1 MNITYLIGN
10 GFDIN
15 IGLPTSYESF
25 LDYYCKKNDNNQIVK
40 SFRNYINDN
49 RKEWKDA
56 ELALGESTK
65 MFDSYE
71 RPDEIFR
78 ECYQNIVEELAN
90 YLSNIQNNIPDS
102 IYSEDSLIE
111 FVNGLASFTSGL
123 KLTDIDKIN
132 QIIKDIPNGFNYH
145 VLNFNYTNVVDKLFS
160 VYEKSDRFKIM
171 GDRVLKGSS
180 YPNALHSH
188 IHVHG
193 KTDGTMIFGVDSENQ
208 IGEPKLFCNDTLL
221 KNMIIKSDMDSII
234 GDKTDEIAYKYFS
247 NSDLIYVYGLSLGET
262 DTLWWNRIIKLLKDN
277 SFAIVII
284 YWYGLNN
291 KRIREARIPYEKEMI
306 IRNVKEKL
314 FEYSSYDKDTNK
326 NLKERVFIS
335 NIDIFEGFSKKVK
348 GIMPIVFDV
357 KDETLVIS
365 YNK

>member
-15 IGLPTSYESF
+15 IGLPTTYESF
-25 LDYYCKKNDNNQIVK
+25 LDYYCKKNDDNQIVK
-40 SFRNYINDN
+40 SFKNYINDN

-65 MFDSYE
+65 MFDSFE
-71 RPDEIFR
+71 VPDENFR

-102 IYSEDSLIE
+102 IYSEDCLVE
-111 FVNGLASFTSGL
+111 FVNSLTSFTSGL
-123 KLTDIDKIN
+123 KLTDIDKVN
-132 QIIKDIPNGFNYH
+132 RIIKDIPNGFNYH
-145 VLNFNYTNVVDKLFS
+145 ILNFNYTNVIDKLFS
-160 VYEKSDRFKIM
+160 VYEKSDRNKIM
-171 GDRVLKGSS
+171 GNRIINGSS
-180 YPNALHSH
+180 YSNGLYTH

-193 KTDGTMIFGVDSENQ
+193 KTDSTMIFGVDSENQ
-208 IGEPKLFCNDTLL
+208 IGEPKLFNNDTLL
-221 KNMIIKSDMDSII
+221 KNMIIKSEMDSII
-234 GDKTDEIAYKYFS
+234 GDKTDENAYKYFS

-262 DTLWWNRIIKLLKDN
+262 DTLWWNRIIELLKDN
-277 SFAIVII
+277 SLAIVII
-284 YWYGLNN
+284 YWFELNN
-291 KRIREARIPYEKEMI
+291 ERIREAKIPYEKEML
-306 IRNVKEKL
+306 IRKVKDRL
-314 FEYSSYDKDTNK
+314 FEYSSFDNEINE

-335 NIDIFEGFSKKVK
+335 GVDIFEGFSKKIK

-357 KDETLVIS
+357 KDETLIIS